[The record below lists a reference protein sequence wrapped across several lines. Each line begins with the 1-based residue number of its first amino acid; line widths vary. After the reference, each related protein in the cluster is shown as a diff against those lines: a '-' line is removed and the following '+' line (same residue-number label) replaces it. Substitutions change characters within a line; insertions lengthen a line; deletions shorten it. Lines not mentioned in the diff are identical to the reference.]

1 VARWYLCIVAS
12 LERVNSSRLAVLAA
26 IAAIAA
32 WGLKALAIGLA
43 GGLDKSPLEGPLFA
57 LGLIAIAIA
66 FSALGVAVAGGRS
79 SAVKAI
85 GGVLGVLVGLA
96 LSGLAS
102 ILAAALIPDSA
113 GWVQEEAGLW
123 LSALLALG
131 VTVFWYTTRGAAAAL
146 PRDAH

>member
-1 VARWYLCIVAS
+1 
-12 LERVNSSRLAVLAA
+12 
-26 IAAIAA
+26 
-32 WGLKALAIGLA
+32 
-43 GGLDKSPLEGPLFA
+43 
-57 LGLIAIAIA
+57 
-66 FSALGVAVAGGRS
+66 
-79 SAVKAI
+79 
-85 GGVLGVLVGLA
+85 LGVLVGLA